1 MSTYSY
7 WRSDQG
13 NMQALSDELASQ
25 AAMARSREASLNRR
39 LRSLEGDLS
48 SRVEVLTRLVNALIE
63 LGEVREELAL
73 FTPARRARDAARA
86 LTRAVVT
93 GEGDVSHLRRSPDL
107 ADVPGYWLVPAALA
121 VAEVAAGHV
130 DAEAAQEALL
140 RDRRRAA
147 TYLVAVCTLVGR
159 PALAREWTPWVL
171 DAPVLPAAGWGSADG
186 APGPTAAIGHP
197 EGVPE
202 EVLVTAAERALWL
215 AAAAGH
221 LGDDGVAVLRSAL
234 ADRVAL
240 LDDDAHARWRA
251 RLLEAAPALP
261 GGGGDWGTPETGSGD
276 RSGTRRRPAA
286 PDALPLLRSWTA
298 WSRAVAAGEVAVPAP
313 APGPLALGASSGTA
327 GTAPGTPGA
336 APGAAPTPSGPQV
349 LRGSPSG
356 VLLGV
361 VGSLVNEGAPVERD
375 LLERAEL
382 LADRVGRAPEDDGPE
397 WDASAGTLVDL
408 LVDDARGTD
417 PGLAALAAPLLV
429 DDLRAASHARAAE
442 LAAAPV
448 PSRELRLAGRT
459 VTVTPTEDGAALAAT
474 ARSELL
480 ARPVDGVSWGVVGGV
495 GAIAVVT
502 LVLGIAVAPAWF
514 AVAVVTGVVAAWQW
528 FAGEQRAREQR
539 TDAQARAAR
548 FDVDLAQ
555 ARSTVTA
562 EAERARTQREAVA
575 TVLADLDDTLADLG
589 ERALA

>member
-13 NMQALSDELASQ
+13 NMQALSDELAAQ
-25 AAMARSREASLNRR
+25 TAMARSREASLNRR

-121 VAEVAAGHV
+121 VAELPAGRL
-130 DAEAAQEALL
+130 DPEAAQEALL

-147 TYLVAVCTLVGR
+147 TYLVAVCALVGQ
-159 PALAREWTPWVL
+159 PGLAREWTPWVL

-186 APGPTAAIGHP
+186 AAEAAPERPGEAPD
-197 EGVPE
+197 
-202 EVLVTAAERALWL
+202 EVLVTASERALWR

-221 LGDDGVAVLRSAL
+221 LGDDGVAVVRAAL
-234 ADRVAL
+234 AERVAL

-261 GGGGDWGTPETGSGD
+261 GSGDDWGSPEAGAADGP
-276 RSGTRRRPAA
+276 GTRRRAAA

-298 WSRAVAAGEVAVPAP
+298 WSRAVVAGEVALPAP
-313 APGPLALGASSGTA
+313 APGPLALGASSG
-327 GTAPGTPGA
+327 GTDGERAPGTA
-336 APGAAPTPSGPQV
+336 L
-349 LRGSPSG
+349 LR
-356 VLLGV
+356 V

-408 LVDDARGTD
+408 LVDDARGSD
-417 PGLAALAAPLLV
+417 AGLAALAAPLLV
-429 DDLRAASHARAAE
+429 DDLRVASHARASE
-442 LAAAPV
+442 LAATPA
-448 PSRELRLAGRT
+448 PSRALRLAGRT
-459 VTVTPTEDGAALAAT
+459 VTVSPTEDGAALAAT
-474 ARSELL
+474 ARAELR
-480 ARPVDGVSWGVVGGV
+480 ARPVDGASWGVVGGV
-495 GAIAVVT
+495 GVIAVAT
-502 LVLGIAVAPAWF
+502 LVLGIVVAPAWF
-514 AVAVVTGVVAAWQW
+514 AVTVVASVVAAWQW
-528 FAGEQRAREQR
+528 FSGEQRARDQR
-539 TDAQARAAR
+539 ADAQARAEQFDAELAAAR
-548 FDVDLAQ
+548 TAVA
-555 ARSTVTA
+555 A
-562 EAERARTQREAVA
+562 EADRARTQREAVA
-575 TVLADLDDTLADLG
+575 TVVDDLDD
-589 ERALA
+589 ALAELGAPTSA

>member
-13 NMQALSDELASQ
+13 NMQALSDELAAQ
-25 AAMARSREASLNRR
+25 TAMARSREASLNRR

-121 VAEVAAGHV
+121 VAELPAGRL
-130 DAEAAQEALL
+130 DPEAAQEALL

-147 TYLVAVCTLVGR
+147 TYLVAVCALVGQ
-159 PALAREWTPWVL
+159 PGLAREWTPWVL

-186 APGPTAAIGHP
+186 AAEAAPERPGEAPD
-197 EGVPE
+197 
-202 EVLVTAAERALWL
+202 EVLVTASERALWR

-221 LGDDGVAVLRSAL
+221 LGDDGVAVVRAAL
-234 ADRVAL
+234 AERVAL

-261 GGGGDWGTPETGSGD
+261 ASEGDWGSPEAADG
-276 RSGTRRRPAA
+276 SGTRRPAAA

-298 WSRAVAAGEVAVPAP
+298 WSRAVVAGEVALPAP
-313 APGPLALGASSGTA
+313 APGPLALGASSG
-327 GTAPGTPGA
+327 GTDGERAPGTA
-336 APGAAPTPSGPQV
+336 L
-349 LRGSPSG
+349 LR
-356 VLLGV
+356 V

-408 LVDDARGTD
+408 LVDDARGSD
-417 PGLAALAAPLLV
+417 AGLAALAAPLLV
-429 DDLRAASHARAAE
+429 DDLRVASHARASE
-442 LAAAPV
+442 LAATPA
-448 PSRELRLAGRT
+448 PSRALRLAGRT
-459 VTVTPTEDGAALAAT
+459 VTVSPTEDGAALAAT
-474 ARSELL
+474 ARAELL
-480 ARPVDGVSWGVVGGV
+480 ARPVDGASWGVVGGV
-495 GAIAVVT
+495 GVIAVAT
-502 LVLGIAVAPAWF
+502 LVLGIVVAPAWF
-514 AVAVVTGVVAAWQW
+514 AVTVVAGVVATWQW
-528 FAGEQRAREQR
+528 FSGEQRARDQR
-539 TDAQARAAR
+539 ADAQARAEQFDAELAAAR
-548 FDVDLAQ
+548 TAVA
-555 ARSTVTA
+555 A
-562 EAERARTQREAVA
+562 EADRARTQREAVA
-575 TVLADLDDTLADLG
+575 TVVDDLDD
-589 ERALA
+589 ALAELGAPTSA

>member
-13 NMQALSDELASQ
+13 NMQALSDELAAQ
-25 AAMARSREASLNRR
+25 AAMARSREASLSRR

-86 LTRAVVT
+86 LTRAVVA

-121 VAEVAAGHV
+121 VAELPAGRL
-130 DAEAAQEALL
+130 DPEAAREALL

-147 TYLVAVCTLVGR
+147 TYLVAVCALVGQ
-159 PALAREWTPWVL
+159 PDLAREWTPWVL

-186 APGPTAAIGHP
+186 APEAAP
-197 EGVPE
+197 ERPGEAPD
-202 EVLVTAAERALWL
+202 EVLVTTSERALWR

-221 LGDDGVAVLRSAL
+221 LGNDGVAVVRAAL
-234 ADRVAL
+234 AERVAL

-261 GGGGDWGTPETGSGD
+261 GSGGDWGSPEAVAADGPGS
-276 RSGTRRRPAA
+276 RRRAAA

-298 WSRAVAAGEVAVPAP
+298 WSRAVVAGEVGLPTAAP
-313 APGPLALGASSGTA
+313 RPLALGASSGSTGA
-327 GTAPGTPGA
+327 PPAAPGTAATPSGA
-336 APGAAPTPSGPQV
+336 PAPGAAL
-349 LRGSPSG
+349 LR
-356 VLLGV
+356 V
-361 VGSLVNEGAPVERD
+361 VGSLVNEGAPVERG

-408 LVDDARGTD
+408 LVDDARGAD

-429 DDLRAASHARAAE
+429 DDLRVASHARAAE
-442 LAAAPV
+442 LAATPA
-448 PSRELRLAGRT
+448 PSRALRLAGRT
-459 VTVTPTEDGAALAAT
+459 VTVTPTEDGAALATT

-495 GAIAVVT
+495 GAIAVAT

-514 AVAVVTGVVAAWQW
+514 AVTVVAGVVAAWQW
-528 FAGEQRAREQR
+528 FSGEQRARDQ
-539 TDAQARAAR
+539 RAAARSSAER
-548 FDVDLAQ
+548 FDAELAE
-555 ARSTVTA
+555 ARTAVAA

-575 TVLADLDDTLADLG
+575 TVVDDLDDALADLG
-589 ERALA
+589 APTPA

>member
-13 NMQALSDELASQ
+13 NMQALSDELAAQ
-25 AAMARSREASLNRR
+25 AAMARSREASLSRR

-86 LTRAVVT
+86 LTRAVVA

-121 VAEVAAGHV
+121 VAELPGGRL
-130 DAEAAQEALL
+130 DPEAAQEALL

-147 TYLVAVCTLVGR
+147 TYLVAVCALVGQ
-159 PALAREWTPWVL
+159 PGLAREWTPWVL

-186 APGPTAAIGHP
+186 APEAAP
-197 EGVPE
+197 ERPAE
-202 EVLVTAAERALWL
+202 APDEVLVTTSERALWR

-221 LGDDGVAVLRSAL
+221 LGDDGVAVVRAAL
-234 ADRVAL
+234 AERVAL

-261 GGGGDWGTPETGSGD
+261 GSEDDWGSPEAGAADGSGA
-276 RSGTRRRPAA
+276 RRRAAA

-298 WSRAVAAGEVAVPAP
+298 WSRAVVAGEIALPAAAPGPLTLGASSDTTGGTGTVPGTAATPSDAP
-313 APGPLALGASSGTA
+313 APGAAL
-327 GTAPGTPGA
+327 
-336 APGAAPTPSGPQV
+336 
-349 LRGSPSG
+349 LR
-356 VLLGV
+356 V
-361 VGSLVNEGAPVERD
+361 VGSLVNEGAPVERG

-417 PGLAALAAPLLV
+417 RGLAALAAPLLV
-429 DDLRAASHARAAE
+429 DDLRVASHARASE
-442 LAAAPV
+442 LAATPA
-448 PSRELRLAGRT
+448 PSRVLRLAGRT
-459 VTVTPTEDGAALAAT
+459 VTVTPTDNGAALAAT

-495 GAIAVVT
+495 GALAVAT
-502 LVLGIAVAPAWF
+502 LVLGIVVAPAWF
-514 AVAVVTGVVAAWQW
+514 AVTVVAGVVAAWQW
-528 FAGEQRAREQR
+528 FSGEQRARDQR
-539 TDAQARAAR
+539 AAARASAER
-548 FDVDLAQ
+548 FDAEL
-555 ARSTVTA
+555 A
-562 EAERARTQREAVA
+562 EARTAVAAETERARTQREAVA
-575 TVLADLDDTLADLG
+575 TVVDDLDDALADLG
-589 ERALA
+589 APAPA

>member
-13 NMQALSDELASQ
+13 NMQALSDELAAQ
-25 AAMARSREASLNRR
+25 TAMARSREASLNRR

-121 VAEVAAGHV
+121 VAELPAGRL
-130 DAEAAQEALL
+130 DPEAAQEALL

-147 TYLVAVCTLVGR
+147 TYLVAVCALVGQ
-159 PALAREWTPWVL
+159 PGLAREWTPWVL

-186 APGPTAAIGHP
+186 AAEAAPERPGEAPD
-197 EGVPE
+197 
-202 EVLVTAAERALWL
+202 EVLVTASERALWR

-221 LGDDGVAVLRSAL
+221 LGDDGVAVVRAAL
-234 ADRVAL
+234 AERVAL

-261 GGGGDWGTPETGSGD
+261 ASEGDWGSPEAADG
-276 RSGTRRRPAA
+276 SGTRRPAAA

-298 WSRAVAAGEVAVPAP
+298 WSRAVVAGEIALPAAAPGPLTLGASSDTTGGTGTVPGTAATPSDAP
-313 APGPLALGASSGTA
+313 APGAAL
-327 GTAPGTPGA
+327 
-336 APGAAPTPSGPQV
+336 
-349 LRGSPSG
+349 LR
-356 VLLGV
+356 V
-361 VGSLVNEGAPVERD
+361 VGSLVNEGAPVERG

-408 LVDDARGTD
+408 LVDDARGSD
-417 PGLAALAAPLLV
+417 AGLAALAAPLLV
-429 DDLRAASHARAAE
+429 DDLRVASHARASE
-442 LAAAPV
+442 LAATPAPSRARRPPGRPV
-448 PSRELRLAGRT
+448 PVS
-459 VTVTPTEDGAALAAT
+459 PTEDGAALAAT
-474 ARSELL
+474 ARAELL
-480 ARPVDGVSWGVVGGV
+480 ARPVDGASWGVVGGV
-495 GAIAVVT
+495 GVIAVAT
-502 LVLGIAVAPAWF
+502 LVLGIVVAPAWF
-514 AVAVVTGVVAAWQW
+514 AVTVVAGVVAAWQW
-528 FAGEQRAREQR
+528 FSGEQRARGQR
-539 TDAQARAAR
+539 ADAQARAEQFDAELAAAR
-548 FDVDLAQ
+548 TAVA
-555 ARSTVTA
+555 A
-562 EAERARTQREAVA
+562 EADRARTQREAVA
-575 TVLADLDDTLADLG
+575 TVVDDLDD
-589 ERALA
+589 ALAELGAPTSA

>member
-13 NMQALSDELASQ
+13 NMQALSDELAAQ

-86 LTRAVVT
+86 LTRAVVA

-121 VAEVAAGHV
+121 VAELPAGRL
-130 DAEAAQEALL
+130 DPEAAQEALL

-147 TYLVAVCTLVGR
+147 TYLVAVCALVGQ
-159 PALAREWTPWVL
+159 PGLAREWTPWVL
-171 DAPVLPAAGWGSADG
+171 DAPVLPEGGWGSADG
-186 APGPTAAIGHP
+186 EPEAAPERPGERPD
-197 EGVPE
+197 
-202 EVLVTAAERALWL
+202 EVLVSVSERALWC

-221 LGDDGVAVLRSAL
+221 LGDDGVAVVRVAL

-261 GGGGDWGTPETGSGD
+261 GSADDWGSPEAAAADG
-276 RSGTRRRPAA
+276 SGTRRRTAA

-298 WSRAVAAGEVAVPAP
+298 WSRAVVVGEVALPSP
-313 APGPLALGASSGTA
+313 APGPLALGAPSGTTS
-327 GTAPGTPGA
+327 GTTAAPTGA
-336 APGAAPTPSGPQV
+336 PAPGAAL
-349 LRGSPSG
+349 LR
-356 VLLGV
+356 V
-361 VGSLVNEGAPVERD
+361 VGSLVNEGAPVERG

-417 PGLAALAAPLLV
+417 PGLAAIAAPLLV
-429 DDLRAASHARAAE
+429 DDLRVASHARASE
-442 LAAAPV
+442 LAASPA
-448 PSRELRLAGRT
+448 PSRVLRLAGRT
-459 VTVTPTEDGAALAAT
+459 VTVTPADDGASPAAT
-474 ARSELL
+474 ARAELL

-495 GAIAVVT
+495 GALAVVT
-502 LVLGIAVAPAWF
+502 LVLGIVVAPAWY
-514 AVAVVTGVVAAWQW
+514 AVTVVAAVVAAWQW
-528 FAGEQRAREQR
+528 FSGEQRARDQR
-539 TDAQARAAR
+539 AAAQASAER
-548 FDVDLAQ
+548 FDAELAE
-555 ARSTVTA
+555 ARTAVAA

-575 TVLADLDDTLADLG
+575 TVVDDLDDALADLG
-589 ERALA
+589 APTVA

>member
-13 NMQALSDELASQ
+13 NMQALSDELAAQ
-25 AAMARSREASLNRR
+25 TAMARSREASLNRR

-121 VAEVAAGHV
+121 VAELPAGRL
-130 DAEAAQEALL
+130 DPEAAQEALL

-147 TYLVAVCTLVGR
+147 TYLVAVCALVGQ
-159 PALAREWTPWVL
+159 PGLAREWTPWVL

-186 APGPTAAIGHP
+186 AAEAAPERPGEAPD
-197 EGVPE
+197 
-202 EVLVTAAERALWL
+202 EVLVTASERALWR

-221 LGDDGVAVLRSAL
+221 LGDDGVAVVRAAL
-234 ADRVAL
+234 AERVAL

-261 GGGGDWGTPETGSGD
+261 ASEGDWGSPEAADG
-276 RSGTRRRPAA
+276 SGTRRPAAA

-298 WSRAVAAGEVAVPAP
+298 WSRAVVAGEVALPAP
-313 APGPLALGASSGTA
+313 APGPLALGASSG
-327 GTAPGTPGA
+327 GTDGERAPGTA
-336 APGAAPTPSGPQV
+336 L
-349 LRGSPSG
+349 LR
-356 VLLGV
+356 V

-408 LVDDARGTD
+408 LVDDARGSD
-417 PGLAALAAPLLV
+417 AGLAALAAPLLV
-429 DDLRAASHARAAE
+429 DDLRVASHARASE
-442 LAAAPV
+442 LAATPA
-448 PSRELRLAGRT
+448 PSRALRLAGRT
-459 VTVTPTEDGAALAAT
+459 VTVSPTEDGAALAAT
-474 ARSELL
+474 ARAELL
-480 ARPVDGVSWGVVGGV
+480 ARPVDGASWGVVGGV
-495 GAIAVVT
+495 GVIAVAT
-502 LVLGIAVAPAWF
+502 LVLGIVVAPAWF
-514 AVAVVTGVVAAWQW
+514 AVTVVAGVVAAWQW
-528 FAGEQRAREQR
+528 FSGEQRARDQR
-539 TDAQARAAR
+539 ADAQARAEQFDAELAAAR
-548 FDVDLAQ
+548 TAVA
-555 ARSTVTA
+555 A
-562 EAERARTQREAVA
+562 EADRARTQREAVA
-575 TVLADLDDTLADLG
+575 TVVDDLDD
-589 ERALA
+589 ALAELGAPTSA

>member
-13 NMQALSDELASQ
+13 NMQALSDELAAQ
-25 AAMARSREASLNRR
+25 AAMARSREASLSRR

-86 LTRAVVT
+86 LTRAVVA

-121 VAEVAAGHV
+121 VAELPAGRL

-147 TYLVAVCTLVGR
+147 TYLVGVCALVGQ

-186 APGPTAAIGHP
+186 APEAAP
-197 EGVPE
+197 ERPGEAPD
-202 EVLVTAAERALWL
+202 EVLVTTAERALWR

-221 LGDDGVAVLRSAL
+221 LGDDGVAVVRAAL
-234 ADRVAL
+234 AERVAL

-261 GGGGDWGTPETGSGD
+261 ASGDDWGSPEAGAPDG
-276 RSGTRRRPAA
+276 SGTRRRAAA

-298 WSRAVAAGEVAVPAP
+298 WSRAVVAGEIALPA
-313 APGPLALGASSGTA
+313 AARGPLALGASSSVTTGDTGTVPGTA
-327 GTAPGTPGA
+327 ATPSGAP
-336 APGAAPTPSGPQV
+336 APGAAL
-349 LRGSPSG
+349 LR
-356 VLLGV
+356 V
-361 VGSLVNEGAPVERD
+361 VGSLVNEGAPVERG

-397 WDASAGTLVDL
+397 WDASAGALVDL

-429 DDLRAASHARAAE
+429 DDLRVASHARASE
-442 LAAAPV
+442 LAATPA
-448 PSRELRLAGRT
+448 PSRALRLAGRT
-459 VTVTPTEDGAALAAT
+459 VTVTPADDGAALAAT

-495 GAIAVVT
+495 GAIAVVA

-514 AVAVVTGVVAAWQW
+514 AVTVVAGVVAAWQW
-528 FAGEQRAREQR
+528 FSGEQRARDQ
-539 TDAQARAAR
+539 RAAARSSAER
-548 FDVDLAQ
+548 FDAELAE
-555 ARSTVTA
+555 ARTAVAA

-575 TVLADLDDTLADLG
+575 TVVDDLDDALADLG
-589 ERALA
+589 APTPS

>member
-13 NMQALSDELASQ
+13 NMQALSDELAAQ
-25 AAMARSREASLNRR
+25 ASMARSREASLNRR

-86 LTRAVVT
+86 LTRAVVA

-121 VAEVAAGHV
+121 VAELPAGRL
-130 DAEAAQEALL
+130 DPEAAQEALL

-147 TYLVAVCTLVGR
+147 TYLVAVCALVGQ
-159 PALAREWTPWVL
+159 PGLAREWTPWVL

-186 APGPTAAIGHP
+186 APEAAPEHP
-197 EGVPE
+197 GEAPD
-202 EVLVTAAERALWL
+202 EVLVTASERALWR

-221 LGDDGVAVLRSAL
+221 LGDDGVTVVRAAL
-234 ADRVAL
+234 AERVDL

-261 GGGGDWGTPETGSGD
+261 GSGDDWGSPEVGAADG
-276 RSGTRRRPAA
+276 SGTRRRAAA

-298 WSRAVAAGEVAVPAP
+298 WSRAVVAGEVALPTA
-313 APGPLALGASSGTA
+313 APGPLAPGESSGT
-327 GTAPGTPGA
+327 TPGA
-336 APGAAPTPSGPQV
+336 ATPSGAPAPGAAL
-349 LRGSPSG
+349 LR
-356 VLLGV
+356 V
-361 VGSLVNEGAPVERD
+361 VGSLVNEGAPVERG

-417 PGLAALAAPLLV
+417 PGLAAIAAPLLV
-429 DDLRAASHARAAE
+429 DDLRVASHARASE
-442 LAAAPV
+442 LAASPA
-448 PSRELRLAGRT
+448 PSRVLRLAGRS
-459 VTVTPTEDGAALAAT
+459 VTVTPTDDGASPAAT
-474 ARSELL
+474 ARAELL

-495 GAIAVVT
+495 GAIAVAT
-502 LVLGIAVAPAWF
+502 LVLGIVVAPAWY
-514 AVAVVTGVVAAWQW
+514 AVAVVAAVVAAWQW
-528 FAGEQRAREQR
+528 FSGEQRARDQR
-539 TDAQARAAR
+539 AAARASAER
-548 FDVDLAQ
+548 FDAELAE
-555 ARSTVTA
+555 ARTAVAA

-575 TVLADLDDTLADLG
+575 TVVDDLDDALADLG
-589 ERALA
+589 APTAA

>member
-13 NMQALSDELASQ
+13 NMQALSDELAAQ
-25 AAMARSREASLNRR
+25 ASMARSREASLNRR

-121 VAEVAAGHV
+121 VAELPAGRL
-130 DAEAAQEALL
+130 DADAAQEALL

-147 TYLVAVCTLVGR
+147 TYLVAVCTLVGQ
-159 PALAREWTPWVL
+159 PGLVREWTPWVL

-186 APGPTAAIGHP
+186 AAAPAAAPIGKGEAP
-197 EGVPE
+197 A
-202 EVLVTAAERALWL
+202 EVLVTGAERALWL
-215 AAAAGH
+215 AAAAGS
-221 LGDDGVAVLRSAL
+221 LGDDGVAVVRAAL

-240 LDDDAHARWRA
+240 LDDDARA
-251 RLLEAAPALP
+251 RGRSLLLEAAPALP
-261 GGGGDWGTPETGSGD
+261 GGGTDWGTPDADAASG
-276 RSGTRRRPAA
+276 GARRRTAA
-286 PDALPLLRSWTA
+286 PEALPLLRAWAA
-298 WSRAVAAGEVAVPAP
+298 WSRAVVGGEIAVPTTT
-313 APGPLALGASSGTA
+313 PGPLALDVPAGAP
-327 GTAPGTPGA
+327 PGAESPARPETPGEA
-336 APGAAPTPSGPQV
+336 L
-349 LRGSPSG
+349 LR
-356 VLLGV
+356 V

-408 LVDDARGTD
+408 LVEDARGSD
-417 PGLAALAAPLLV
+417 PGRAALAAPLVV
-429 DDLRAASHARAAE
+429 DDLRTASHARASE
-442 LAAAPV
+442 LAATPA
-448 PSRELRLAGRT
+448 PSRVLRLAGRS
-459 VTVTPTEDGAALAAT
+459 VTVTPSEDGAASAAT

-495 GAIAVVT
+495 GAIAVAT

-514 AVAVVTGVVAAWQW
+514 AVTVVAGVVAAWQW
-528 FAGEQRAREQR
+528 FSGEQRARDQR
-539 TDAQARAAR
+539 AAAQASAER
-548 FDVDLAQ
+548 FDAELAE
-555 ARSTVTA
+555 ARTAVAA

-575 TVLADLDDTLADLG
+575 TVVDDLDDTLADLG
-589 ERALA
+589 APTPA

>member
-13 NMQALSDELASQ
+13 NMQALSDELAAQ

-121 VAEVAAGHV
+121 VAELPAGRL

-147 TYLVAVCTLVGR
+147 TYLVAVCALVGQ
-159 PALAREWTPWVL
+159 PGLAREWMPWVL

-186 APGPTAAIGHP
+186 APEAAP
-197 EGVPE
+197 ERPGE
-202 EVLVTAAERALWL
+202 TLDEVLVTASERALWR

-221 LGDDGVAVLRSAL
+221 LGDDGVAVVRAAL
-234 ADRVAL
+234 AERVAL

-261 GGGGDWGTPETGSGD
+261 GSGDDWGSPEVGAADG
-276 RSGTRRRPAA
+276 SGTRRRAAA

-298 WSRAVAAGEVAVPAP
+298 WSRAVVAGEVALPAA
-313 APGPLALGASSGTA
+313 APGPLALGASSGT
-327 GTAPGTPGA
+327 TGTPGTA
-336 APGAAPTPSGPQV
+336 ATPSGAPAPGAAL
-349 LRGSPSG
+349 LR
-356 VLLGV
+356 V
-361 VGSLVNEGAPVERD
+361 VGSLVNEGAPVERG

-417 PGLAALAAPLLV
+417 PGLAAIAAPLLV
-429 DDLRAASHARAAE
+429 DDLRAASHARASE
-442 LAAAPV
+442 LAATPA
-448 PSRELRLAGRT
+448 PSRVLRLAGRS
-459 VTVTPTEDGAALAAT
+459 VTVTPTDDGASPAAT
-474 ARSELL
+474 ARAELL

-495 GAIAVVT
+495 GAIAVAT
-502 LVLGIAVAPAWF
+502 LVLGIVVAPAWY
-514 AVAVVTGVVAAWQW
+514 AVAVVAAVVAAWQW
-528 FAGEQRAREQR
+528 FSGEQRARDQR
-539 TDAQARAAR
+539 AAARASAER
-548 FDVDLAQ
+548 FDSELAE
-555 ARSTVTA
+555 ARTAVAA

-575 TVLADLDDTLADLG
+575 TVVDDLDDALADLG
-589 ERALA
+589 APAAA

>member
-13 NMQALSDELASQ
+13 NMQALSDELAAQ

-73 FTPARRARDAARA
+73 FAPARRARDAARA

-107 ADVPGYWLVPAALA
+107 VDVPAYWLVPAALA
-121 VAEVAAGHV
+121 VAELPAGRL
-130 DAEAAQEALL
+130 DPEAAQEALL

-147 TYLVAVCTLVGR
+147 TYLVAVCALVGQ

-171 DAPVLPAAGWGSADG
+171 DAPVLPAAGWGSADD
-186 APGPTAAIGHP
+186 APEAAP
-197 EGVPE
+197 ERPGEAPD
-202 EVLVTAAERALWL
+202 EVLVTTSERALWR

-221 LGDDGVAVLRSAL
+221 LGDDGVAVVRAAL
-234 ADRVAL
+234 AERVAL

-261 GGGGDWGTPETGSGD
+261 GSGDDWGSPEADASGA
-276 RSGTRRRPAA
+276 RRRAAA
-286 PDALPLLRSWTA
+286 PDALPLLRSWAA
-298 WSRAVAAGEVAVPAP
+298 WSRAVVAGEIALPMA
-313 APGPLALGASSGTA
+313 APGPLAPGASSGSTGGA
-327 GTAPGTPGA
+327 PAAPGTAATPSGPP
-336 APGAAPTPSGPQV
+336 APGAA
-349 LRGSPSG
+349 
-356 VLLGV
+356 LLQV
-361 VGSLVNEGAPVERD
+361 VGSLVDEGAPVERD

-382 LADRVGRAPEDDGPE
+382 LADRVGRAPEDDGPG
-397 WDASAGTLVDL
+397 WDAPAGTLVDL
-408 LVDDARGTD
+408 LVDDARGSE

-429 DDLRAASHARAAE
+429 DDLRVASHARASE
-442 LAAAPV
+442 LAATPA
-448 PSRELRLAGRT
+448 PSRVLRLAGRT
-459 VTVTPTEDGAALAAT
+459 VTVSPTEDGATLAAT
-474 ARSELL
+474 ARAELL

-495 GAIAVVT
+495 GAIAVAT

-514 AVAVVTGVVAAWQW
+514 AVTVVAGVVAAWQW
-528 FAGEQRAREQR
+528 FSGERRARGQRA
-539 TDAQARAAR
+539 DAQARAEQFDADLSAAR
-548 FDVDLAQ
+548 AAVA
-555 ARSTVTA
+555 A
-562 EAERARTQREAVA
+562 EADRARTQREAVA
-575 TVLADLDDTLADLG
+575 TVVDDLDD
-589 ERALA
+589 ALAALGAPTSA

>member
-13 NMQALSDELASQ
+13 NMQALSDELAAQ
-25 AAMARSREASLNRR
+25 AAMARSREASLSRR

-86 LTRAVVT
+86 LTRAVVA

-121 VAEVAAGHV
+121 VAELPAGRL
-130 DAEAAQEALL
+130 DPEAAQEALL

-147 TYLVAVCTLVGR
+147 TYLVAVCALVGQ
-159 PALAREWTPWVL
+159 PGLAREWMPWVL

-186 APGPTAAIGHP
+186 APEAAPERPGEGPD
-197 EGVPE
+197 
-202 EVLVTAAERALWL
+202 EVLVTTSERALWR

-221 LGDDGVAVLRSAL
+221 LGDDGVAVVRAAL

-261 GGGGDWGTPETGSGD
+261 ESGDDWGSPEAD
-276 RSGTRRRPAA
+276 ASGTRRRTAA

-298 WSRAVAAGEVAVPAP
+298 WSRAVVAGEIVLPA
-313 APGPLALGASSGTA
+313 APGPLALGASSGSTGA
-327 GTAPGTPGA
+327 TPAAPGTAETPGA
-336 APGAAPTPSGPQV
+336 APAPGAAL
-349 LRGSPSG
+349 LR
-356 VLLGV
+356 V
-361 VGSLVNEGAPVERD
+361 VGSLVNEGAPVERG

-397 WDASAGTLVDL
+397 WDASAGPLVDL

-417 PGLAALAAPLLV
+417 PGLAVLAAPLLV
-429 DDLRAASHARAAE
+429 DDLRVASHARAAE
-442 LAAAPV
+442 LAATPA
-448 PSRELRLAGRT
+448 PSRALRLAGRT
-459 VTVTPTEDGAALAAT
+459 VTVTPADDGAAPAAT

-514 AVAVVTGVVAAWQW
+514 AVTVVAGVVAAWQW
-528 FAGEQRAREQR
+528 FSGEQRARDQR
-539 TDAQARAAR
+539 TAALSSAER
-548 FDVDLAQ
+548 FDAEL
-555 ARSTVTA
+555 A
-562 EAERARTQREAVA
+562 EARTAVAAEADRARTQREAVA
-575 TVLADLDDTLADLG
+575 TVVDDLDD
-589 ERALA
+589 ALAALGAPTAA

>member
-13 NMQALSDELASQ
+13 NMQALSDELAAQ

-121 VAEVAAGHV
+121 VAELPAGRL

-147 TYLVAVCTLVGR
+147 TYLVAVCALVGQ
-159 PALAREWTPWVL
+159 PGLAREWMPWVL

-186 APGPTAAIGHP
+186 APEAAP
-197 EGVPE
+197 ERPGE
-202 EVLVTAAERALWL
+202 TLDEVLVTASERALWR

-221 LGDDGVAVLRSAL
+221 LGDDGVAVVRAAL
-234 ADRVAL
+234 AERVAL

-261 GGGGDWGTPETGSGD
+261 GSGDDWGSPEVGAAD
-276 RSGTRRRPAA
+276 RSGTRRRAAA

-298 WSRAVAAGEVAVPAP
+298 WSRAVVAGEVALPAA
-313 APGPLALGASSGTA
+313 APGPLALGASSGTTGTTGTT
-327 GTAPGTPGA
+327 GTAATPSGA
-336 APGAAPTPSGPQV
+336 TAPGAAL
-349 LRGSPSG
+349 LR
-356 VLLGV
+356 V
-361 VGSLVNEGAPVERD
+361 VGSLVNEGAPVERG

-417 PGLAALAAPLLV
+417 PGLAAIAAPLLV
-429 DDLRAASHARAAE
+429 DDLRVASHARASE
-442 LAAAPV
+442 LAASPA
-448 PSRELRLAGRT
+448 PSRVLRLAGRS
-459 VTVTPTEDGAALAAT
+459 VTVTPTDDGASPAAT
-474 ARSELL
+474 ARAVLL

-495 GAIAVVT
+495 GAIAVAT
-502 LVLGIAVAPAWF
+502 LVLGIAVAPAWY
-514 AVAVVTGVVAAWQW
+514 AVAVVAAVVAAWQW
-528 FAGEQRAREQR
+528 FSGEQRARDQR
-539 TDAQARAAR
+539 TAAR
-548 FDVDLAQ
+548 SSAERFDAELAA
-555 ARSTVTA
+555 ARTAVAA

-575 TVLADLDDTLADLG
+575 TVVDDLDDALADLG
-589 ERALA
+589 APAAA